1 MVYRVEVAGRIF
13 QGTDPRALIRL
24 AVQFRKTLH
33 ATASEHGKL
42 REERQ
47 PSSENSSVY
56 AQATANRALK
66 LLHKSYA
73 KC

>member
-13 QGTDPRALIRL
+13 QGTDPRVLIRL
-24 AVQFRKTLH
+24 AVEVKKAVRRNT
-33 ATASEHGKL
+33 SEHRRM

-47 PSSENSSVY
+47 PSSENSATY
-56 AQATANRALK
+56 AQVSGNRALR

>member
-1 MVYRVEVAGRIF
+1 MLYRVEVAGRIF

-24 AVQFRKTLH
+24 AVQVRK
-33 ATASEHGKL
+33 AVRRTASEHRKIL
-42 REERQ
+42 EERQ
-47 PSSENSSVY
+47 PSSENSLAY
-56 AQATANRALK
+56 AQPAANRTLR